1 MGPEPASMVS
11 RELLRILPG
20 QRPSRS
26 AQLDSCGAEEKGP
39 VSGWLEV
46 GLRAA
51 LPPSG
56 QKQIERLMVT
66 VLLET

>member
-1 MGPEPASMVS
+1 MG
-11 RELLRILPG
+11 RR
-20 QRPSRS
+20 R
-26 AQLDSCGAEEKGP
+26 KGP

-56 QKQIERLMVT
+56 QKQIERLMGDCAVRNLDT
-66 VLLET
+66 GDFHSVRIC